1 MSYLVLAR
9 KYRPATFSEV
19 VGQEHVTRTLA
30 NAFAANRVHHAFLF
44 CGPRGCGKTTVA
56 RIVGKALNCEQP
68 LDGAE
73 PCGTCSACTS
83 IGNGSAID
91 YQEMDGASNR
101 GIDAIRELTEA
112 VRYQP
117 AALKK
122 KVYVIDE
129 VHMLTTE
136 AFNALL
142 KTLEEPPP
150 HVTFVLA
157 TTEPHKLPNTIL
169 SRCQRYDFKLVP
181 ASRLAV
187 HLTSVF
193 EREHLS
199 VEAGAV
205 SLLVR
210 ESGGS
215 VRDALS
221 LCDQLISYVGA
232 ATITEKHVA
241 EVLGVADR
249 SLTRTLVRALAAGE
263 AGEALG
269 AVESAIERG
278 VDEVQ
283 LARAIVRYLRDLSVL
298 QVAPNRP
305 ELIDAADEE
314 RTELLGE
321 AKALDRS
328 RISQMFER
336 MLRCCDE
343 LGKTLQPRLVLD
355 CALIDVATV
364 EPLLP
369 LGDLLERL
377 GEIESRLI
385 RGGARQESRP
395 AQRAPMQRSQEQSG
409 GGAAP
414 ARPSMTGLLD
424 AALEEAKPARKQAP
438 SFATGTTP
446 GARPIAQPSA
456 PAAKAPSPGTPEPA
470 EKAPAGRGRG
480 PDLAVGSASGVGD
493 PNAEVASAIAA
504 AKAAKSAAEAARTGG
519 IDPRGVPQP
528 IATAPAPAVPSPR
541 LEVSTG
547 GPRDR
552 EIPHAADLRSD
563 PRSAAALNPALQ
575 AAPQSA
581 LQSALQAAPQA
592 APQSALQAAPQ
603 AAPQSAPQSALQA
616 APQSALEAAPQP
628 ALQPAPQPA
637 PQAALQAAPRA
648 ARKPE
653 ATPQPARKPA
663 PPAPQPAPPTP
674 QPAPEQRTSMAPS
687 GPVPAP
693 AATANGSGPTS
704 QLTAAPAD
712 VLQAWNTVLGE
723 LETRRKFTLLGPFQ
737 HARVMTWSADLIE
750 LGFPLDVHSMGEMAS
765 EQKQL
770 DELRAIIRELG
781 AELALVKLVVR
792 MLDATESAKGGV
804 RSSLEDSRAKSSAE
818 RHKREAEAREHP
830 ITKHVLQTF
839 GAQIKEIKT
848 DV

>member
-30 NAFAANRVHHAFLF
+30 NAFSADRVHHAFLF

-56 RIVGKALNCEQP
+56 RIVGKALNCEQRSNS
-68 LDGAE
+68 AE

-117 AALKK
+117 AMLRK

-181 ASRLAV
+181 ASRLAA
-187 HLTSVF
+187 HLSSVF
-193 EREHLS
+193 VREKLAI
-199 VEAGAV
+199 EPGAV

-221 LCDQLISYVGA
+221 LCDQLISFVGNTA
-232 ATITEKHVA
+232 ITERHVA

-314 RTELLGE
+314 RVELLNE
-321 AKALDRS
+321 AQTLDRS
-328 RISQMFER
+328 RVGQMFER

-369 LGDLLERL
+369 LGDLIERL
-377 GEIESRLI
+377 AELEGRLI
-385 RGGARQESRP
+385 RGGARPS
-395 AQRAPMQRSQEQSG
+395 ASTGARAPMPARPNPLAEQYA

-414 ARPSMTGLLD
+414 PTKPSMTGLLD
-424 AALEEAKPARKQAP
+424 AALEEDRPRKRAP
-438 SFATGTTP
+438 EFATGTTP
-446 GARPIAQPSA
+446 GQRT
-456 PAAKAPSPGTPEPA
+456 PAAPPTPVSSPAPVKPEPPRDNRSSGPAPQAKGSRA
-470 EKAPAGRGRG
+470 EAPRG
-480 PDLAVGSASGVGD
+480 PTPTPTPTKGKKQELAVGTGTGND
-493 PNAEVASAIAA
+493 AEVATAVAAARVAKQAADAARMAAADTRGMDAPHPADTMNGHASAIAET
-504 AKAAKSAAEAARTGG
+504 KRGPVPEARPS
-519 IDPRGVPQP
+519 DDSR
-528 IATAPAPAVPSPR
+528 AVPSETKRGIDGRVANDDSQRIPSAISS
-541 LEVSTG
+541 ST
-547 GPRDR
+547 
-552 EIPHAADLRSD
+552 
-563 PRSAAALNPALQ
+563 SAATA
-575 AAPQSA
+575 SI
-581 LQSALQAAPQA
+581 S
-592 APQSALQAAPQ
+592 
-603 AAPQSAPQSALQA
+603 
-616 APQSALEAAPQP
+616 
-628 ALQPAPQPA
+628 
-637 PQAALQAAPRA
+637 
-648 ARKPE
+648 
-653 ATPQPARKPA
+653 
-663 PPAPQPAPPTP
+663 
-674 QPAPEQRTSMAPS
+674 PS
-687 GPVPAP
+687 GPVPAAP
-693 AATANGSGPTS
+693 AVASGSGPNE

-712 VLQAWNTVLGE
+712 VLRAWNTVLGE

-737 HARVMTWSADLIE
+737 HARVMKWGADLIE
-750 LGFPLDVHSMGEMAS
+750 LGFPVDVHSMGEMAS
-765 EQKQL
+765 EQKQI
-770 DELRAIIRELG
+770 DELRSIIRELG
-781 AELALVKLVVR
+781 AELAQVKVIVR
-792 MLDATESAKGGV
+792 MLDANESAQGGT
-804 RSSLEDSRAKSSAE
+804 RSVLEDTRAKSLVE
-818 RHKREAEAREHP
+818 RSKREAEAREHP

-839 GAQIKEIKT
+839 GGQIKEIKT